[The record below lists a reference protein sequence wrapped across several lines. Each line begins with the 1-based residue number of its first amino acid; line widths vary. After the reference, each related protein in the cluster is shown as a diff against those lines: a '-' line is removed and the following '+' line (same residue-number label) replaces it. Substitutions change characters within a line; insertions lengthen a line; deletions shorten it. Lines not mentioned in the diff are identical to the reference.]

1 MSAPFTRKNLKNLLN
16 QKEKS
21 PRNDVN
27 SQDSEF
33 TLQDS
38 VTDENPNVE
47 VKVKK
52 LNTNR
57 SESKL
62 DSFKKNIAAS
72 SRCK

>member
-72 SRCK
+72 LRCK